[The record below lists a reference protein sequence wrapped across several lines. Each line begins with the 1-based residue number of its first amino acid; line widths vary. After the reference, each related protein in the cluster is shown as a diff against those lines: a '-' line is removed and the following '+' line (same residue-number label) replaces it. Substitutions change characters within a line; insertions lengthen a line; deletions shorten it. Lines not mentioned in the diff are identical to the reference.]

1 MEKDHVFT
9 MEPKQQKNAVNMF
22 MMQKMHSL
30 DWIANGQN
38 QSYISSLLQLKTQ
51 EKENFTLIN
60 INPKELRGNKYISIV
75 QNEQKFH

>member
-1 MEKDHVFT
+1 MEKDRVFT

-38 QSYISSLLQLKTQ
+38 QSCISFLLQLKKQ

-60 INPKELRGNKYISIV
+60 INPKEVRGNKYISIV